1 MTLQEIKES
10 KKDVLT
16 PEDIA
21 EVLDQD
27 PQCLRI
33 NLREHPDWFE
43 FPKYRKCRRRQDGIS
58 LDGVSRCRRR
68 CPRKSWC
75 LRRNTRKMPIS

>member
-10 KKDVLT
+10 TKDVLT

-21 EVLDQD
+21 EVLEQD

-43 FPKYRKCRRRQDGIS
+43 FPKYRKSEKRFVFPR
-58 LDGVSRCRRR
+58 LAFLKWMGVSVDD
-68 CPRKSWC
+68 
-75 LRRNTRKMPIS
+75 

>member
-21 EVLDQD
+21 ELFRFGT
-27 PQCLRI
+27 LEEEER
-33 NLREHPDWFE
+33 
-43 FPKYRKCRRRQDGIS
+43 
-58 LDGVSRCRRR
+58 
-68 CPRKSWC
+68 
-75 LRRNTRKMPIS
+75 

>member
-43 FPKYRKCRRRQDGIS
+43 FPKYRKSEKRFVFSAARIFEMDGGERR
-58 LDGVSRCRRR
+58 
-68 CPRKSWC
+68 
-75 LRRNTRKMPIS
+75 

>member
-27 PQCLRI
+27 PQALRI
-33 NLREHPDWFE
+33 NVREHPEWFE
-43 FPKYRKCRRRQDGIS
+43 FSKYRKSEKRFVFPR
-58 LDGVSRCRRR
+58 LAFLKWMGVSVDD
-68 CPRKSWC
+68 
-75 LRRNTRKMPIS
+75 

>member
-27 PQCLRI
+27 PQCTADKPAGAPGLVRVPEIPEVRKAVRFSAARI
-33 NLREHPDWFE
+33 FE
-43 FPKYRKCRRRQDGIS
+43 MDGGERR
-58 LDGVSRCRRR
+58 
-68 CPRKSWC
+68 
-75 LRRNTRKMPIS
+75 